1 MISESYLHYYN
12 HQFNL
17 NYTVLRYANVYGPRQ
32 VSHGEAGVVSIFSE
46 NILSKKCSTIYTFDN

>member
-46 NILSKKCSTIYTFDN
+46 NILYKKC